1 MHASKSGANNSK
13 DVGIPPSLDLVPS
26 IEDDLVMYSV
36 TLVASAMSSLPVS
49 TLHEQADEVLNKWLK
64 HTVQWV
70 RVAIGQ
76 APDSKL
82 TAEDF
87 TRLLLRLQG
96 LCKHVDVCKWFRET
110 GSPVFLSVAALARV
124 WLGRSPSNAYQERVF
139 STGAFVMSSLSIR
152 TDNRRAKM
160 QVLLKHNRSDVRRW
174 KWRVS
179 TVKGKMVWATHDR
192 RSWS

>member
-26 IEDDLVMYSV
+26 VEDDLVMYGA
-36 TLVASAMSSLPVS
+36 TLVASAMNSSPVS
-49 TLHEQADEVLNKWLK
+49 ILYEQADEVLSKWLK

-70 RVAIGQ
+70 RVAVDQ

-82 TAEDF
+82 TAKNF

-139 STGAFVMSSLSIR
+139 STGAFVISSLSIR

-160 QVLLKHNRSDVRRW
+160 QVLLKHNRSDVRRME
-174 KWRVS
+174 VAS
-179 TVKGKMVWATHDR
+179 VDSQGKDGVGHT
-192 RSWS
+192 RSA